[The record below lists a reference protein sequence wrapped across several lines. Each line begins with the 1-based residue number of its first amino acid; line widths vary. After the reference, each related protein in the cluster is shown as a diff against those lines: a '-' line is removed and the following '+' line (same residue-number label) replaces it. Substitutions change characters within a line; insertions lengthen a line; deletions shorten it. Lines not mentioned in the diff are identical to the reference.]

1 MRACIKKKKISKRT
15 CLVVQWLRIC
25 LSMQSIQVES
35 LVQEDP
41 TCCRAAKPICHNYRA
56 CALRPVLHTREATAM
71 RSSRAQ
77 SFNHA
82 QLFVTLWTVTHR
94 APLPMKFSRQ
104 EYWSGMLFPTP
115 EKPMHHSRVAALWSG
130 RESLHTGVKTQCS
143 Q

>member
-1 MRACIKKKKISKRT
+1 
-15 CLVVQWLRIC
+15 
-25 LSMQSIQVES
+25 MQGIQVES

-41 TCCRAAKPICHNYRA
+41 TCCRAAKPTYHNYQA
-56 CALRPVLHTREATAM
+56 CALRPVLHNK
-71 RSSRAQ
+71 RSHRGEKLMSPVI
-77 SFNHA
+77 NHA
-82 QLFVTLWTVTHR
+82 QLFVTLRTVTHL